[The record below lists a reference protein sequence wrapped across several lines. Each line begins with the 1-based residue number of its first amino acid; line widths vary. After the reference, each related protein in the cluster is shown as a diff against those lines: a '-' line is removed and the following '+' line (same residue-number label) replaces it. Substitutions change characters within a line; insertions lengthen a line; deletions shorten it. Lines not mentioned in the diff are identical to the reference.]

1 MNPILS
7 TVLIVLGVV
16 ALVAAVTW
24 TLAGRWLRH
33 QHQRWRWHATHQAST
48 HDAPTTQQAQP
59 SAPKRVI
66 VPPPLSSLPP
76 PTMSVKRRYH
86 SDDTPTRPMAH
97 VSAISAAPA
106 SSTAVDVALH
116 G

>member
-1 MNPILS
+1 MPAMNPILS

-33 QHQRWRWHATHQAST
+33 QRQRWRWHATS
-48 HDAPTTQQAQP
+48 HDAPTTQQAAP

-76 PTMSVKRRYH
+76 PTMSVKRRHH
-86 SDDTPTRPMAH
+86 SDDTPTQPMAH
-97 VSAISAAPA
+97 VSALSTAPA
-106 SSTAVDVALH
+106 RSSTVDVALH
-116 G
+116 V